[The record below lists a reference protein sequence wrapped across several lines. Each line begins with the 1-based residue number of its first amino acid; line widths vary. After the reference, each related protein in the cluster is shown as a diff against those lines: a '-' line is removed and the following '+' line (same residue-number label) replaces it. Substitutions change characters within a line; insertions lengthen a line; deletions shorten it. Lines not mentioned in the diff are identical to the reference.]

1 MLGLQ
6 RRGDAPA
13 LTQSRGTVAGVG
25 SPVADARMPSHPKI
39 PFLLDLLRLAMRKE
53 ATAVYVVPWMPP
65 TLRVDEHSVPL
76 SQVAFT
82 PEQATQLVLDLLDD
96 AQRAALDRSRE
107 IQFSFMLDGVGRF
120 RVHAFRRH
128 GQPAMAIRPF
138 AVTLP
143 TPRSLGLPTLACSA
157 VMADRGLLVLASRS
171 AGLRRDVAAALV
183 EQRNHTGQGEL
194 ALLEDA
200 SRFWH
205 EGVRCAM
212 RQGLAPGA
220 IDELLHRRATRAG
233 AASLPLAVAWGELRD
248 GPQLERVVRVAERV
262 LCLVTIDADGLLHA
276 LQRLVALCD
285 DPPSPSLRQR
295 LAIVVNAVFALRGV
309 PAASGGHDLAALDAL
324 GTSPDLAAN
333 IAEGDLAALAA
344 MVAQPPG
351 RADEHLHQLV
361 LQGLVTPADAQRHA
375 VDRAAWD
382 ERIRRSAGR
391 APARTAP
398 LAPVT
403 VDTGFADLFND
414 DAHTSDA
421 FAFADAPAA
430 GTDTQFDGVGWTE
443 LDSGPRGAQVQ
454 PLPRPNAPLPP
465 ESAQF
470 HAWAPAA
477 VAPGQLVAIDLWVAR
492 IDQADEVAALAR
504 ESTLPPAPGAAADA
518 ELPTVALQLRID
530 GLPGAAALQRL
541 PWAGQPAR
549 VRFTVSV
556 PPTARAGAHA
566 ARVRITVAGLPIGE
580 LGFVLQVQP
589 TAPASAPLEDMQ
601 AARRMLHSAYATH
614 APVDREAVLA
624 CLAELHRVA
633 PGLDVFVDAPQ
644 LRSGERWRERIEAE
658 LSRRERLFLFWSA
671 DAAESPWVDFE
682 WRSTLRRRGLGA
694 IEAVLLQPPRLAPL
708 PAELAELAGAEVRLP
723 SQPSPAA

>member
-1 MLGLQ
+1 
-6 RRGDAPA
+6 
-13 LTQSRGTVAGVG
+13 
-25 SPVADARMPSHPKI
+25 MPSRPKI

-53 ATAVYVVPWMPP
+53 ATALYVVPWMPP
-65 TLRVDEHSVPL
+65 TLRIDDHSVPL
-76 SQVAFT
+76 SQAAFT
-82 PEQATQLVLDLLDD
+82 PEQSSQLVLDVLDD

-107 IQFSFMLDGVGRF
+107 IQFSFLLEDVGRF

-157 VMADRGLLVLASRS
+157 IMADRGLLVLASRS
-171 AGLRRDVAAALV
+171 AGLRRDVAAALI

-220 IDELLHRRATRAG
+220 IDELLHRRATRPG
-233 AASLPLAVAWGELRD
+233 AAALPLAVAWGELRD

-262 LCLVTIDADGLLHA
+262 LCVVTLDADGLLHA
-276 LQRLVALCD
+276 VQRLLTLCN
-285 DPPSPSLRQR
+285 DPPSVVLRQR
-295 LAIVVNAVFALRGV
+295 LAIALNAVFALRPV
-309 PAASGGHDLAALDAL
+309 PSASGGHDLAALDAV

-333 IAEGDLAALAA
+333 IAEGDLPALATMLA
-344 MVAQPPG
+344 SPPG
-351 RADEHLHQLV
+351 RADEHLQQLV

-375 VDRAAWD
+375 SDRSAWD
-382 ERIRRSAGR
+382 ELNR
-391 APARTAP
+391 RTARGP
-398 LAPVT
+398 HTRAAALAPVT
-403 VDTGFADLFND
+403 VDTGFADLFAD

-421 FAFADAPAA
+421 FAFAEAPVG

-443 LDSGPRGAQVQ
+443 VDSGPRPGQLQA
-454 PLPRPNAPLPP
+454 LPRGPSALPP

-477 VAPGQLVAIDLWVAR
+477 VAPGQLVAIDLWATR
-492 IDQADEVAALAR
+492 IDQAAEVATLAR
-504 ESTLPPAPGAAADA
+504 EATLPPVPPVPPAAEGEAAAV
-518 ELPTVALQLRID
+518 LLQLRID
-530 GLPGAAALQRL
+530 GLPGASVTQRL
-541 PWAGQPAR
+541 PWAGRPVR

-556 PPTARAGAHA
+556 PPGTRAGAHA
-566 ARVRITVAGLPIGE
+566 ARVRLSVAGLPIGE

-589 TAPASAPLEDMQ
+589 GAPVATALEDMQ

-614 APVDREAVLA
+614 APADRNAVLA

-658 LSRRERLFLFWSA
+658 LSRRERLFLFWSG

-694 IEAVLLQPPRLAPL
+694 IEAVLLQPPSLAPL
-708 PAELAELAGAEVRLP
+708 PLELAELAGAEMRW
-723 SQPSPAA
+723 PAAASAAGAA

>member
-1 MLGLQ
+1 MSSQ
-6 RRGDAPA
+6 
-13 LTQSRGTVAGVG
+13 
-25 SPVADARMPSHPKI
+25 PKI

-65 TLRVDEHSVPL
+65 TLRIDEHSVPL

-82 PEQATQLVLDLLDD
+82 PEQSSQLVLDLLDD

-107 IQFSFMLDGVGRF
+107 IQFSFVLEGVGRF

-285 DPPSPSLRQR
+285 EPPAPALRQR

-309 PAASGGHDLAALDAL
+309 PAANGGHDLAALDAL
-324 GTSPDLAAN
+324 ATSPDLAAN
-333 IAEGDLAALAA
+333 IAEGDLPALAA
-344 MVAQPPG
+344 MAAHPPG

-375 VDRAAWD
+375 IDRAAWD
-382 ERIRRSAGR
+382 ERIRRSVR
-391 APARTAP
+391 QAPARTAP

-403 VDTGFADLFND
+403 VDTGFADLFTD

-443 LDSGPRGAQVQ
+443 LDSGPRPGQLQ
-454 PLPRPNAPLPP
+454 PLPRPAAPLPP
-465 ESAQF
+465 GSAQF

-477 VAPGQLVAIDLWVAR
+477 VAPGQLVAIDLWAAR
-492 IDQADEVAALAR
+492 IDQADDVAALAR
-504 ESTLPPAPGAAADA
+504 EATLPPAPAAADGD
-518 ELPTVALQLRID
+518 LPAVVMQLRID
-530 GLPGAAALQRL
+530 GLPGAASLQRL

-556 PPTARAGAHA
+556 PPTARAGSHA
-566 ARVRITVAGLPIGE
+566 ARVRLAVAGLPIGE

-601 AARRMLHSAYATH
+601 AARRMLHSAYAAH
-614 APVDREAVLA
+614 APVDRDAVLA

-708 PAELAELAGAEVRLP
+708 PAELTELAGADVWLP
-723 SQPSPAA
+723 TQPPGKA